1 MIAYTLAAINVCLA
15 FYLSCKALF
24 ISTQRLFRLLKTKQK
39 NSLRLSFFGIIGLVA
54 SIVIAWTIIYFIY
67 PTIKLSFPSQIN
79 GYGWLYSLRILSGT
93 IFFFAIPFL
102 VEFGVRFFLKKRKK

>member
-1 MIAYTLAAINVCLA
+1 MTAFTLAAMNVCLA
-15 FYLSCKALF
+15 FYLSCRALF
-24 ISTQRLFRLLKTKQK
+24 ISNQQLFRLLKTKQK
-39 NSLRLSFFGIIGLVA
+39 NSLKLSFFGILSVLA

-79 GYGWLYSLRILSGT
+79 GYGWIYSLRMLSGT

-102 VEFGVRFFLKKRKK
+102 VEFGIRFFLKKRKN